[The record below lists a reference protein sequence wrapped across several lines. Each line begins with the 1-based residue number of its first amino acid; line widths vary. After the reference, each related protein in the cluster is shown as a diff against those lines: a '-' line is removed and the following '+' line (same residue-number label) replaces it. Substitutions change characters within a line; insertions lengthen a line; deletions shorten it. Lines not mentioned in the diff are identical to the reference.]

1 VVHLRAELGAA
12 EGCRRGRRRPPSP
25 SNRWLPPPSPMGYTK
40 INVDAAVSK
49 WSVVGLAATVTRD
62 DGSVRVLGSV
72 CCGVVKHNR

>member
-1 VVHLRAELGAA
+1 VPPKVVDG
-12 EGCRRGRRRPPSP
+12 EGGGHRLQATGGS
-25 SNRWLPPPSPMGYTK
+25 PPPSPTGYTK